1 MTQDQTKQQNPVDQY
16 PKPEFPEQELEWPG
30 LESQM
35 NPRPDYGKDSYRG
48 SGRLEGKKAIITGGD
63 SGIGRA
69 VAVGFAREG
78 ADVLISYLEEE
89 EPDAQETARVVEE
102 AGRKA
107 VRVPGD
113 VREEAHCLNI
123 VQKAVDEF
131 GWIDVLV
138 NNAAY
143 QMVQPGG
150 IADISTEQFDRV
162 VKTNFYATFWLSKA
176 AIAHMQPG
184 ASIINTTSI
193 EGYQPI

>member
-69 VAVGFAREG
+69 VAVAFAREG
-78 ADVLISYLEEE
+78 ADVLISYLEVE
-89 EPDAQETARVVEE
+89 EPDAQETVRVVEE
-102 AGRKA
+102 SGKKA
-107 VRVPGD
+107 VPMPGD
-113 VREEAHCLNI
+113 IRDESQCQRI
-123 VQKAVDEF
+123 VDQAVQEF
-131 GWIDVLV
+131 GHIDILV

-143 QMVQPGG
+143 QMARGSIQDISPEELDHTFRTNVFAMFYLCKAALPHMLPGG
-150 IADISTEQFDRV
+150 
-162 VKTNFYATFWLSKA
+162 
-176 AIAHMQPG
+176 
-184 ASIINTTSI
+184 SIINTASI
-193 EGYQPI
+193 EAY